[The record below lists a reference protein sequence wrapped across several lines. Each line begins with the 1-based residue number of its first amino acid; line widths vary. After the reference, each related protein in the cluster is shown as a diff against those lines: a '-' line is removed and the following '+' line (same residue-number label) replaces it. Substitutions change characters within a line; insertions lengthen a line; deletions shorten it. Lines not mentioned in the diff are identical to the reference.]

1 MLMWR
6 YWFGVKPYLFNLS
19 KVESVDVDT
28 LEDFKFAQKI
38 LDYENINSRCN

>member
-1 MLMWR
+1 MAKKSSMLMWR

-38 LDYENINSRCN
+38 FKL